1 MKARAYLTRDERMAM
16 KEFQGLAKKAAKGTI
31 PTTLSPAIEFAI
43 QEQVQKDPLQAG
55 EKLFTLLAWATGA
68 RARELMKLQW
78 KDFHPIPDAPQ
89 DGFSLTI
96 PNGNAYAL
104 KPNRE
109 IPLAEEFTNILQ
121 ARRNHILESTGATP
135 AEADEFFIC
144 CDETNYAAPGNMEK
158 CLAVAREVLITAGV
172 SEETMR
178 CVDLCVKC
186 MTEPTIRLDE
196 HGVIYL
202 LRRDLATDLTNDGFT
217 NAQISQILDLP

>member
-1 MKARAYLTRDERMAM
+1 MGTTNNTQHNNKKEETPMKARAYITRDERMAM

-31 PTTLSPAIEFAI
+31 PTTLSPTIEFAI

-55 EKLFTLLAWATGA
+55 EKMFTLLAWATGA

-144 CDETNYAAPGNMEK
+144 CDETNYAAPGDMGNGVYAERTIGGVVFFP
-158 CLAVAREVLITAGV
+158 CAVAVWIKFSLYHRHAIFVVA
-172 SEETMR
+172 R
-178 CVDLCVKC
+178 
-186 MTEPTIRLDE
+186 
-196 HGVIYL
+196 
-202 LRRDLATDLTNDGFT
+202 
-217 NAQISQILDLP
+217 